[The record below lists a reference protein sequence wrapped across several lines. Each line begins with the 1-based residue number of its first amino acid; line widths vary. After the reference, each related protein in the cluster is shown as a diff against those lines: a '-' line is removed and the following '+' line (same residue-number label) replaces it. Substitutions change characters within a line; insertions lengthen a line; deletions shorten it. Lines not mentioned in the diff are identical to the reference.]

1 MSEHTKSFEGNE
13 QPDFL
18 SIINSEVE
26 KVEPINKVPPTP
38 SVVQSPPLG
47 LPEPLPSPSDK
58 PKEELHLKA
67 STFAEPVLPIDWL
80 SEPVQEYIRIV
91 SESYGCPQEYVW
103 LTASIPL
110 ALRQGKRYSSLPT
123 LMLTIPATFSAW
135 WVNPAVTR
143 LAL

>member
-67 STFAEPVLPIDWL
+67 STFAEPVI
-80 SEPVQEYIRIV
+80 
-91 SESYGCPQEYVW
+91 GCPNRCR
-103 LTASIPL
+103 SISVL
-110 ALRQGKRYSSLPT
+110 FQNPT
-123 LMLTIPATFSAW
+123 DVRRSMYG
-135 WVNPAVTR
+135 
-143 LAL
+143 

>member
-91 SESYGCPQEYVW
+91 SESYGCPQEYVVVNS
-103 LTASIPL
+103 LYTAGI
-110 ALRQGKRYSSLPT
+110 AAGKKVQLVT
-123 LMLTIPATFSAW
+123 
-135 WVNPAVTR
+135 NPYTNYP
-143 LAL
+143 